1 MYKGKL
7 LENTEAHGANGILK
21 NVTVTVSLKY
31 LSNIWRSLE
40 MSLINCKV

>member
-1 MYKGKL
+1 MYKAKL
-7 LENTEAHGANGILK
+7 LENTEAHGANGIIK
-21 NVTVTVSLKY
+21 NVTITVSLKY